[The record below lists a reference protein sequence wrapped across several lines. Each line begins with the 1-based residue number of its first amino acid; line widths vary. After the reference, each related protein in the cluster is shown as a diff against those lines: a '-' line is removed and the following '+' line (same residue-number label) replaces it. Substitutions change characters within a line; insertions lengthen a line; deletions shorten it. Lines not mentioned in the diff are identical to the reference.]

1 MAQHDWTE
9 IDWGREFEFLPNSV
23 EVEACG
29 DLVAG
34 DEVLI
39 RLRVAKLDRYSDSDY
54 FRAKLEPAEAKPIK
68 SAWQMLA
75 DCLRGIS

>member
-1 MAQHDWTE
+1 MAEHDWTE
-9 IDWGREFEFLPNSV
+9 IEWGGEFEFLPDYV

-39 RLRVAKLDRYSDSDY
+39 RLKVGRIHRYSDGEY
-54 FRAKLEPAEAKPIK
+54 FRAKLIPADAKPVK

-75 DCLRGIS
+75 DCLRGI